1 MVKRGGLIAASHS
14 LSKLSEVV
22 TPTALTA
29 ATPAP
34 TKAQR
39 TKWNPRQQILIDILA
54 NGRRMKPGAKRMT
67 IAEIAKHVHCAYA
80 TVYKWTELP
89 GFRQAVADRMVQ
101 FTEDRLPSIVHAM
114 CDAAEEDRDVR
125 AAKFIH
131 DDVLKKGAAD
141 ISDLTV
147 FEALY
152 MKLGVTPTSIPDKE

>member
-1 MVKRGGLIAASHS
+1 MKRKRGELISDTHS
-14 LSKLSEVV
+14 LCRVQESKVDLSLCD
-22 TPTALTA
+22 TA
-29 ATPAP
+29 PAP

-54 NGRRMKPGAKRMT
+54 NGRRMKPGAKKMT
-67 IAEIAKHVHCAYA
+67 INEIAKHVKCCYA

-89 GFRQAVADRMVQ
+89 GFRAAVADRMVQ

-131 DDVLKKGAAD
+131 DDVLKKGATD
-141 ISDLTV
+141 LSDLTV

-152 MKLGVTPTSIPDKE
+152 LRLGVTPTSIPHK